1 MFWRLKAIKFPFKRK
16 KDEQQTVIDVKSV
29 ETAKERIKAAIEPAQ
44 VKKSD
49 VNVTAK
55 KQASESVDVI
65 EVSGNHP
72 EKENNQSMENDGND
86 ITKSETKE
94 TGKQR
99 VDMEQYNKLDKNEI
113 INETT
118 DKIKQE
124 EQVKQPME
132 ANSIKSAEQN
142 VVSAHKNLKEIEE
155 NYRKKGEK
163 LPFFANRE
171 LSWLKFNERVIDE
184 ADDKSVPLCERLTF
198 VSIFNSNLDEFYMV
212 RVGSLYDQMILAK
225 KSKQE
230 FITGFDNKSMMTAEQ
245 QLDAVFA
252 ETRELL
258 HKKDKI
264 YARLMYEFDSQ
275 GVKLISFNDVEYS
288 DAVYLENYF
297 NKSILPILSPQVIGK
312 KNPFP
317 FLKNK
322 EIYAVALLGS
332 KNNDKIGLVP
342 CSNGIFDRLI
352 PIPSDSRKYMLV
364 EELILHFLPKIF
376 KKYSVKS
383 KSLIRII
390 RNADIDMDEA
400 FFDEDMDYRDTMEQ
414 LIKERRRLCPVK
426 LEYSR
431 VLDDKVISELCKE
444 LKLDKKQVFYSESP
458 LEMSFISKIQDDL
471 RGRRELFYERR
482 VPQNSKQL
490 DIKQPIMDQIAK
502 KDVLLSY
509 PYESMHPLIKLLN
522 EAGSDDRVLSIKM
535 TLYRV
540 AKNSQI
546 VEALIEAAENGK
558 EVVVLVELR
567 ARFDEE
573 NNIEWSRRLEEAG
586 CKIIYGIEHIKVHSK
601 LCLITYK
608 DGEDFKYITHV
619 GTGNFNEKTAKLY
632 TDLALITSD
641 VNIARETADVF
652 NNLGLGDVVEHTEH
666 LLVAPK
672 CLQNK
677 VLELIDDEIKKAQN
691 GEEAY
696 IGIKINSLTDK
707 TIIEKL
713 VEASMSGVKI
723 DMVIRGISCMV
734 AGIEGYTDNITIT
747 SIVGRFLEHS
757 RIYIFGKGKTAKIY
771 ISSADFMTRN
781 TIRRVEVATPVYD
794 DGIKERILR
803 MFNTML
809 SDNVKA
815 RIMANDGNY
824 YKKDV
829 VDGISRLNSQEYFYD
844 EVVKKA
850 QQN

>member
-1 MFWRLKAIKFPFKRK
+1 MN
-16 KDEQQTVIDVKSV
+16 EQ
-29 ETAKERIKAAIEPAQ
+29 
-44 VKKSD
+44 
-49 VNVTAK
+49 
-55 KQASESVDVI
+55 
-65 EVSGNHP
+65 G
-72 EKENNQSMENDGND
+72 
-86 ITKSETKE
+86 
-94 TGKQR
+94 
-99 VDMEQYNKLDKNEI
+99 I
-113 INETT
+113 I
-118 DKIKQE
+118 
-124 EQVKQPME
+124 
-132 ANSIKSAEQN
+132 
-142 VVSAHKNLKEIEE
+142 
-155 NYRKKGEK
+155 Y
-163 LPFFANRE
+163 
-171 LSWLKFNERVIDE
+171 
-184 ADDKSVPLCERLTF
+184 
-198 VSIFNSNLDEFYMV
+198 
-212 RVGSLYDQMILAK
+212 
-225 KSKQE
+225 
-230 FITGFDNKSMMTAEQ
+230 
-245 QLDAVFA
+245 
-252 ETRELL
+252 
-258 HKKDKI
+258 
-264 YARLMYEFDSQ
+264 
-275 GVKLISFNDVEYS
+275 
-288 DAVYLENYF
+288 
-297 NKSILPILSPQVIGK
+297 
-312 KNPFP
+312 
-317 FLKNK
+317 
-322 EIYAVALLGS
+322 
-332 KNNDKIGLVP
+332 
-342 CSNGIFDRLI
+342 
-352 PIPSDSRKYMLV
+352 
-364 EELILHFLPKIF
+364 
-376 KKYSVKS
+376 
-383 KSLIRII
+383 
-390 RNADIDMDEA
+390 
-400 FFDEDMDYRDTMEQ
+400 
-414 LIKERRRLCPVK
+414 
-426 LEYSR
+426 
-431 VLDDKVISELCKE
+431 
-444 LKLDKKQVFYSESP
+444 
-458 LEMSFISKIQDDL
+458 QD
-471 RGRRELFYERR
+471 ELFTGLPR
-482 VPQNSKQL
+482 
-490 DIKQPIMDQIAK
+490 
-502 KDVLLSY
+502 
-509 PYESMHPLIKLLN
+509 
-522 EAGSDDRVLSIKM
+522 
-535 TLYRV
+535 
-540 AKNSQI
+540 NSQI

-824 YKKDV
+824 YKKDAA
-829 VDGISRLNSQEYFYD
+829 DGVSRLNSQEYFYD

>member
-1 MFWRLKAIKFPFKRK
+1 
-16 KDEQQTVIDVKSV
+16 
-29 ETAKERIKAAIEPAQ
+29 
-44 VKKSD
+44 
-49 VNVTAK
+49 
-55 KQASESVDVI
+55 
-65 EVSGNHP
+65 
-72 EKENNQSMENDGND
+72 
-86 ITKSETKE
+86 
-94 TGKQR
+94 
-99 VDMEQYNKLDKNEI
+99 
-113 INETT
+113 
-118 DKIKQE
+118 
-124 EQVKQPME
+124 
-132 ANSIKSAEQN
+132 
-142 VVSAHKNLKEIEE
+142 
-155 NYRKKGEK
+155 
-163 LPFFANRE
+163 
-171 LSWLKFNERVIDE
+171 
-184 ADDKSVPLCERLTF
+184 
-198 VSIFNSNLDEFYMV
+198 
-212 RVGSLYDQMILAK
+212 
-225 KSKQE
+225 
-230 FITGFDNKSMMTAEQ
+230 
-245 QLDAVFA
+245 
-252 ETRELL
+252 
-258 HKKDKI
+258 
-264 YARLMYEFDSQ
+264 
-275 GVKLISFNDVEYS
+275 
-288 DAVYLENYF
+288 
-297 NKSILPILSPQVIGK
+297 
-312 KNPFP
+312 
-317 FLKNK
+317 
-322 EIYAVALLGS
+322 
-332 KNNDKIGLVP
+332 
-342 CSNGIFDRLI
+342 
-352 PIPSDSRKYMLV
+352 
-364 EELILHFLPKIF
+364 
-376 KKYSVKS
+376 
-383 KSLIRII
+383 
-390 RNADIDMDEA
+390 
-400 FFDEDMDYRDTMEQ
+400 
-414 LIKERRRLCPVK
+414 
-426 LEYSR
+426 
-431 VLDDKVISELCKE
+431 
-444 LKLDKKQVFYSESP
+444 
-458 LEMSFISKIQDDL
+458 
-471 RGRRELFYERR
+471 
-482 VPQNSKQL
+482 
-490 DIKQPIMDQIAK
+490 
-502 KDVLLSY
+502 
-509 PYESMHPLIKLLN
+509 
-522 EAGSDDRVLSIKM
+522 M